1 MIGVSHRLIDRSRQL
16 LMSVRCLIAAVGLD
30 LAGIAAF
37 DPRQT

>member
-16 LMSVRCLIAAVGLD
+16 LMSVRRVIAAVGLD
-30 LAGIAAF
+30 LVGIAAF